1 MSIIISQ
8 NGKHA
13 RKIDQSNFDK
23 EDRLQQ
29 YIHEN
34 PESIPIY
41 ELNED
46 KRLFVVQREFP
57 TNSGPIDA
65 LAIDQDG
72 DIYIVETKL
81 FKNPDKRTVV
91 AQALDYGAALWK
103 HSGSFS
109 SFLEILNNTCQLT
122 FSMSLEKKVMDFFK
136 FNEDQAT
143 LLFDNMEHNLDKG
156 NLKFVILMDS
166 LDERLKDLIVYVN
179 QNSQFD
185 IYAVQIEYYK
195 FEDYEI
201 MIPKLYGGEV
211 KKNIGSGSISNRQ
224 VRGENGTIEYFKQNL
239 DQDELKIF
247 LQIHEF
253 CKLHGAKINYG
264 TGNYASFSPVFR
276 NIDGRSLFT
285 ISADKERRMSINF
298 EWISDDAAQKIHK
311 ELSKIGFSFPK
322 DYLNIKPSILFNDW
336 KDIVNEFLEVIDS
349 VLKSVK

>member
-13 RKIDQSNFDK
+13 HKIDQSSFVK
-23 EDRLQQ
+23 EDRLQK
-29 YIHEN
+29 YIHDN
-34 PESIPIY
+34 PESIPVY
-41 ELNED
+41 ELQED
-46 KRLFVVQREFP
+46 KKLFIIKREFQ

-81 FKNPDKRTVV
+81 FKNPDKRTVL

-109 SFLEILNNTCQLT
+109 SFLGILNNACQTT
-122 FSMSLEKKVMDFFK
+122 FSMSLEDKVMDFFK
-136 FNEDQAT
+136 LDNDRVSV
-143 LLFDNMEHNLDKG
+143 LLENMEHNLDKG

-185 IYAVQIEYYK
+185 IYAVQMEYYM

-211 KKNIGSGSISNRQ
+211 KKDITVSQSSSRTI
-224 VRGENGTIEYFKQNL
+224 RGEAETLEYFKQNL
-239 DQDELKIF
+239 NPEELKIF
-247 LQIHEF
+247 LQVYEF
-253 CKLHGAKINYG
+253 CKNKGAKINYG
-264 TGNYASFSPVFR
+264 TGVCASFSPIFKNV
-276 NIDGRSLFT
+276 DSKSLFT
-285 ISADKERRMSINF
+285 VAADKDRRLSINF
-298 EWISDDAAQKIHK
+298 EWINNETAEKLHD
-311 ELSKIGFSFPK
+311 ELAKIGFAFPEN
-322 DYLNIKPSILFNDW
+322 YLVSRPSILFSEW
-336 KDIVNEFLEVIDS
+336 GSKVEMFLGVIK
-349 VLKSVK
+349 LC

>member
-1 MSIIISQ
+1 MNDFQEFINILDTETKAKF
-8 NGKHA
+8 NMGFDE
-13 RKIDQSNFDK
+13 KIKDFFDLSDEEIGLTK
-23 EDRLQQ
+23 ETIR
-29 YIHEN
+29 N
-34 PESIPIY
+34 N
-41 ELNED
+41 LNEGNI
-46 KRLFVVQREFP
+46 KFVV
-57 TNSGPIDA
+57 
-65 LAIDQDG
+65 
-72 DIYIVETKL
+72 
-81 FKNPDKRTVV
+81 
-91 AQALDYGAALWK
+91 
-103 HSGSFS
+103 
-109 SFLEILNNTCQLT
+109 
-122 FSMSLEKKVMDFFK
+122 
-136 FNEDQAT
+136 
-143 LLFDNMEHNLDKG
+143 
-156 NLKFVILMDS
+156 LMDS
-166 LDERLKDLIVYVN
+166 IGERLKDLILYVN

-185 IYAVQIEYYK
+185 VYAVQLEYYK

-224 VRGENGTIEYFKQNL
+224 VRGESETIEYFKQNL
-239 DQDELKIF
+239 NQDELKIF
-247 LQIHEF
+247 LQIHKF
-253 CKLHGAKINYG
+253 CKSHGAKINYG

>member
-13 RKIDQSNFDK
+13 HKIDQSNFTK
-23 EDRLQQ
+23 EDCLQQ

-46 KRLFVVQREFP
+46 KRLFIIQREFP

-109 SFLEILNNTCQLT
+109 SFFETLNNACQLT
-122 FSMSLEKKVMDFFK
+122 FSMDLEKKVMDFFK
-136 FNEDQAT
+136 LNSDQAVS
-143 LLFDNMEHNLDKG
+143 LFDNMEHNLDKG

-211 KKNIGSGSISNRQ
+211 KKNIGAGSVSNRQ
-224 VRGENGTIEYFKQNL
+224 VRGEKGTIEFFRQNL
-239 DQDELKIF
+239 NADELKIF
-247 LQIHEF
+247 LHIHKF
-253 CKLHGAKINYG
+253 CKTRGAKINYG
-264 TGNYASFSPVFR
+264 TGIYASFSPIFKS
-276 NIDGRSLFT
+276 IDNRSLFT
-285 ISADKERRMSINF
+285 ISADKERRLSINF
-298 EWISDDAAQKIHK
+298 EWIGDDVAQKIYK
-311 ELSKIGFSFPK
+311 ELSIIGFSFPEN
-322 DYLNIKPSILFNDW
+322 YLNIKPSILFNDW
-336 KDIVNEFLEVIDS
+336 RYKVNEFLKVIDHL
-349 VLKSVK
+349 LKGVG

>member
-8 NGKHA
+8 NGKRA
-13 RKIDQSNFDK
+13 CKIDPSNFAK
-23 EDRLQQ
+23 EDHLQQ

-41 ELNED
+41 ELKED
-46 KRLFVVQREFP
+46 KKLFIVQRELP

-81 FKNPDKRTVV
+81 FKNPDKRTVL

-109 SFLEILNNTCQLT
+109 SFLEMLNNACQSN
-122 FSMSLEKKVMDFFK
+122 FSMSLENKAMEFFK
-136 FNEDQAT
+136 FNDDQVAI
-143 LLFDNMEHNLDKG
+143 LFDNMEHNLDKG

-211 KKNIGSGSISNRQ
+211 KKNISSGSESNRQ
-224 VRGENGTIEYFKQNL
+224 VRGETETIEYFKQNL
-239 DQDELKIF
+239 NADELKIF
-247 LQIHEF
+247 LRIHEF
-253 CKLHGAKINYG
+253 CKSHGAKINYG
-264 TGNYASFSPVFR
+264 TGSYASFSSIF
-276 NIDGRSLFT
+276 NSIDNRSLFT
-285 ISADKERRMSINF
+285 LSADKERKLSINF
-298 EWISDDAAQKIHK
+298 EWVNNDVAQKMHN
-311 ELSKIGFSFPK
+311 ELSKIGFSFPQ
-322 DYLNIKPSILFNDW
+322 DYLRIRPSILFDNW
-336 KDIVNEFLEVIDS
+336 KDKADAFLEVIDRI
-349 VLKSVK
+349 LKKIE